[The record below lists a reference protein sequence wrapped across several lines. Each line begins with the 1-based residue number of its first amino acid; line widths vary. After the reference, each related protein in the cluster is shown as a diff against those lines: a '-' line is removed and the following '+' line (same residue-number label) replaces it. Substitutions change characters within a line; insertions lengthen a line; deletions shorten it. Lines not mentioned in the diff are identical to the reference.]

1 MNADNDRQKG
11 PRKIAVLG
19 AGHGGLAMAGHLA
32 IMGFET
38 TIWNRSKEKI
48 DCIVDRGGIEVEGV
62 LNGFGKVH
70 CATSE
75 MKEAVEDA
83 DIVMVVIPASGHR
96 EIAER
101 FAPYLKKDQLVI
113 LNPGR
118 TFGAMEFLSVLKEK
132 GKKQH
137 PLVAET
143 QSFVYVSRRVETNK
157 ARIIQIKNSVPM
169 AAIPAHRTPDALAR
183 IHDAFPQF
191 VAATNVLETSLDNIG
206 AIFHPTLT
214 LLNAA
219 RIESTHGD
227 FEYYLEGVTPS
238 TAAVLECGDAERVAL
253 GTALGVHCH
262 TAREWLYLAYNS
274 YGKTLYEAIQS
285 TPGYKGVRAPSSL
298 VHRYLFEDVPMSLVP
313 MVSLGHLIGI
323 KTPTMES
330 LVHLASLIDVQDYM
344 TVGRTVEKV
353 GIGGMNVKQI
363 RMVALKGAHR

>member
-1 MNADNDRQKG
+1 MGADTDQPGRR
-11 PRKIAVLG
+11 PRIAVLG

-38 TIWNRSKEKI
+38 TIWNRSREKI
-48 DCIVDRGGIEVEGV
+48 DHIIDRKGIEVEGV
-62 LNGFGKVH
+62 VKGVGEVT
-70 CATSE
+70 CATSDV
-75 MKEAVEDA
+75 KEAVKDV
-83 DIVMVVIPASGHR
+83 DVVMVVIPASGHR

-101 FAPYLKKDQLVI
+101 FAPYLKKDHLVI

-118 TFGAMEFLSVLKEK
+118 TFGAIEFMSVLKDK
-132 GKKQH
+132 GKKQR

-143 QSFVYVSRRVETNK
+143 QTFLYVSRRVETNK
-157 ARIIQIKNSVPM
+157 ARIMQIKNSVPL
-169 AAIPAHRTPDALAR
+169 AAIPAYRTPDALAR

-238 TAAVLECGDAERVAL
+238 TAAVLECADAERVAL

-274 YGKTLYEAIQS
+274 YGRTLYEAIQS

-313 MVSLGHLIGI
+313 MVSLGHLTGI

-330 LVHLASLIDVQDYM
+330 MVHLASLIHAQDYM
-344 TVGRTVEKV
+344 SLGRTVEKI
-353 GIGGMNVKQI
+353 GLGGMSIKQI
-363 RMVALKGAHR
+363 RMVALKGVHR

>member
-1 MNADNDRQKG
+1 MNVDVDQHEKRQ
-11 PRKIAVLG
+11 RIAVLG

-48 DCIVDRGGIEVEGV
+48 DHIVDRGGIEVEGLV
-62 LNGFGKVH
+62 RGFAEVSG
-70 CATSE
+70 ATSDI
-75 MKEAVEDA
+75 KEAVKDA
-83 DIVMVVIPASGHR
+83 DVIMVVIPASGHR

-118 TFGAMEFLSVLKEK
+118 TFGALEFISVLKEK
-132 GKKQH
+132 GKKQR

-143 QSFVYVSRRVETNK
+143 QTFVYVSRRVETNK
-157 ARIIQIKNSVPM
+157 ARIMQIKNSVPL
-169 AAIPAHRTPDALAR
+169 AAVPAHKTPDALAR
-183 IHDAFPQF
+183 IHGAFPQF

-238 TAAVLECGDAERVAL
+238 TAVILEHADAERVAL

-285 TPGYKGVRAPSSL
+285 TPGYKGVRAPTSL

-313 MVSLGHLIGI
+313 MVSLGRLIGVR
-323 KTPTMES
+323 TPTMES
-330 LVHLASLIDVQDYM
+330 MVHLASLIHAQDYM
-344 TVGRTVEKV
+344 SLGRTVEKI
-353 GIGGMNVKQI
+353 GIAGMNIAQI
-363 RMVALKGAHR
+363 RMVALKGA